1 MSLTDFIVN
10 AGGVIGCAVE
20 RKMIGDKNYSM
31 KVQEKDTRTYTENL
45 IFDTVAKNVKDI
57 FSRMKEDSIFRDA
70 ATDLAME
77 RLKTRVL
84 WL

>member
-20 RKMIGDKNYSM
+20 IKYMKNPSYAS
-31 KVQEKDTRTYTENL
+31 KVKAKGLRAYTEKL
-45 IFDTVAKNVKDI
+45 IFDTISKNVQEIYNRIED
-57 FSRMKEDSIFRDA
+57 DSIFRDA
-70 ATDLAME
+70 ASNLAYE
-77 RLKTRVL
+77 RLKNQEV